1 MLSLTQAARQKGQA
15 GKKLPDVW
23 SSWAQNKV
31 AFRRGQLHL
40 IVAAPGVGKSVLT
53 LSYALQAK
61 VPTLYISMDTDPF
74 TTSVRAVSAL
84 TQTTMEQAEQGLNG
98 EFDFATQ
105 ALTDAGKS
113 MRFAFPASPNTAD
126 LFSHIYAYGEAE
138 GNWPELI
145 VIDNLAN
152 IAFESDEFGEMRT
165 MMADLQ
171 TMASRTK
178 AAVVVLHHST
188 GQYEDGHTPI
198 PQSGVNGK
206 VSKFPSVVLTLS
218 LGGEGE
224 LYVAVVKNRF
234 GPADPSGYKIRAK
247 LAVDYAR
254 MQVRDTY
261 VLSDQ
266 RNVA

>member
-1 MLSLTQAARQKGQA
+1 MLTLTQASRLKGQA

-23 SSWAQNKV
+23 TTWEQNKI

-61 VPTLYISMDTDPF
+61 VPALYISMDTDPF

-84 TQTTMEQAEQGLNG
+84 TQTTLDQAEQGLDH
-98 EFDFATQ
+98 EFEFATN
-105 ALTDAGKS
+105 ALAEAGKTL
-113 MRFAFPASPNTAD
+113 RFSFPASPNMPD

-138 GNWPELI
+138 GAWPELI

-152 IAFESDEFGEMRT
+152 ISFETDEFGEMRT

-206 VSKFPSVVLTLS
+206 VSKFPSVVLTLC
-218 LGGEGE
+218 LGGDGQ
-224 LYVAVVKNRF
+224 LFVAAVKNRF
-234 GPADPSGYKIRAK
+234 GPADPSAYKVRAQ
-247 LAVDYAR
+247 LAVDYAK
-254 MQVRDTY
+254 MQVRDPFI
-261 VLSDQ
+261 LSDT
-266 RNVA
+266 REVA